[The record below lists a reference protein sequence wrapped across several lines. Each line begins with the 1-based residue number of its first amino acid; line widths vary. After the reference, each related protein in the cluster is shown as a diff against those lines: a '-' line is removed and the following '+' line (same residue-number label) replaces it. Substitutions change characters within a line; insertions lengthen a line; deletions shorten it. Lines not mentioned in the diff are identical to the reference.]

1 MNRDDAREALAEFRR
16 RIDEIDRHI
25 LRLLNERT
33 RVVQQI
39 GDVKQQVSLPI
50 YEPKREDE
58 VFANVTAHNTGP
70 LPSDAVKRVFERV
83 IDEMRTVQRQRML
96 SKAQE

>member
-1 MNRDDAREALAEFRR
+1 MNRDDAQKALAECRS

-39 GDVKQQVSLPI
+39 GDVKHKVSLPI

-58 VFANVTAHNTGP
+58 VLDNVTAHNTGP

-96 SKAQE
+96 KKAQE